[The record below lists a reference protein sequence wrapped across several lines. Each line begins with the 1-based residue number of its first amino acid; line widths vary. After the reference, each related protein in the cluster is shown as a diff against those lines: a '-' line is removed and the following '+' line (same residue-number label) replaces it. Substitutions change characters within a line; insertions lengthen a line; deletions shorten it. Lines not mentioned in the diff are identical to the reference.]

1 MSKIYNCEWC
11 GDLEHEIIEDISALT
26 MVCADYDLPIFN
38 KKDGKL
44 TKEPNFTLIYHSDYE
59 LWEIHYPDGG
69 GLDAIEPEEFEE
81 LMIKTNNGEINVF
94 KLLNDKC
101 LYKMS
106 DCDHYWFNQLDWKWE

>member
-1 MSKIYNCEWC
+1 MQVGVHEWSHRILLC
-11 GDLEHEIIEDISALT
+11 SVLSSSRE
-26 MVCADYDLPIFN
+26 
-38 KKDGKL
+38 KL
-44 TKEPNFTLIYHSDYE
+44 RPCWVIRPFKFKFINTTKRVLIYHSDYE

-106 DCDHYWFNQLDWKWE
+106 DCDHIWFNELDWKWE